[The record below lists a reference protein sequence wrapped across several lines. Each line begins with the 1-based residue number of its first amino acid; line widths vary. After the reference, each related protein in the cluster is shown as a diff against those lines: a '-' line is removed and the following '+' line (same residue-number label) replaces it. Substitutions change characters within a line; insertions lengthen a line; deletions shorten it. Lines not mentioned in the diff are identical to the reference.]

1 MSEYDLEKLLGGFA
15 ADTLTAEEKQ
25 QLYRTALTDQ
35 QLFTALADEQSL
47 KELLTDPVVRRRLL
61 QALQATQTASAVETA
76 SWSDWFRRPAVLAWA
91 GGLATVVLAV
101 ILGTRIYEDSV
112 KEAGRSLATEEVMT
126 AAPPASVPSATQP
139 TAPTINKPQLN
150 AQDNVEQA
158 ASIRKEAPYN
168 KTAKQKS
175 SALGK
180 LEERRAGASSSK
192 SPLQQH
198 EASELQRPD
207 ESTSDKLAGPEEQ
220 TSAST
225 DQQPASTPPTA
236 ASLPA
241 PTAPTKIPAAATS
254 GQTSSTLSARSLFY
268 GAGPQGQDRSMAGDT
283 RRREKAGSESAQSL
297 NQSELTPQSLAMTKS
312 KRPAPHQPA
321 GIRYSVSHK
330 EQPERYQDSAIETA
344 PQVVSLKLTI
354 ESNQDGYLQLW
365 KHDGSSNPQLLFPI
379 SEAEQPSSK
388 LTAHTPL
395 TISVPSTPDMLV
407 IRFSRTDRV
416 PSATFDSTLLDD
428 STRHYLRESVMTD
441 ETSGFPSPIHYIVNQ
456 DPSLS
461 EIVVQISPSQP

>member
-1 MSEYDLEKLLGGFA
+1 MPDHDLEKLLGGFA
-15 ADTLTAEEKQ
+15 SDTLTPGEQQ
-25 QLYRTALTDQ
+25 QLYRAALTDQ
-35 QLFTALADEQSL
+35 QLFNALTDEQSL

-61 QALQATQTASAVETA
+61 QALQATQTTSAVETA

-91 GGLATVVLAV
+91 GGLAAVVFAV

-139 TAPTINKPQLN
+139 TAPPINEPQLN
-150 AQDNVEQA
+150 AQDNVKQA
-158 ASIRKEAPYN
+158 TSIRKEAPYN

-175 SALGK
+175 PALGK

-198 EASELQRPD
+198 EASDLQRPD

-225 DQQPASTPPTA
+225 DQQPASAPPTA
-236 ASLPA
+236 ASLP
-241 PTAPTKIPAAATS
+241 APTKIPAAATS

-268 GAGPQGQDRSMAGDT
+268 GAGPQSQDKSMAGDT

-297 NQSELTPQSLAMTKS
+297 GQSELTPQSLAMAKS

-330 EQPERYQDSAIETA
+330 EQPEHYQDGAMDAATHA
-344 PQVVSLKLTI
+344 VSLELTV

-365 KHDGSSNPQLLFPI
+365 KHDGASNLQLLFPI
-379 SEAEQPSSK
+379 SETERPHAK

-407 IRFSRTDRV
+407 IRFSRTDTI
-416 PSATFDSTLLDD
+416 PSANFDRTLLDD

-441 ETSGFPSPIHYIVNQ
+441 ETSNFPSSTHYVVNQ

-461 EIVVQISPSQP
+461 EILVYISPSQP